1 MLEMAIIKY
10 NFGLAK
16 RSAPCIPLKD
26 ILKKKLHL
34 AFVKFLTCAAAR
46 IGDYIESLEM
56 RTDIREAVSLE
67 SLPREFILCTSYTA

>member
-1 MLEMAIIKY
+1 MLETAIIKY

-26 ILKKKLHL
+26 ILKKLHL

-56 RTDIREAVSLE
+56 RTDIREAVALE
-67 SLPREFILCTSYTA
+67 SLPREFILRTS

>member
-34 AFVKFLTCAAAR
+34 MEGVGESVNKLLKAKNHLAFVKFLTCVAAR
-46 IGDYIESLEM
+46 IPV
-56 RTDIREAVSLE
+56 IRV
-67 SLPREFILCTSYTA
+67 